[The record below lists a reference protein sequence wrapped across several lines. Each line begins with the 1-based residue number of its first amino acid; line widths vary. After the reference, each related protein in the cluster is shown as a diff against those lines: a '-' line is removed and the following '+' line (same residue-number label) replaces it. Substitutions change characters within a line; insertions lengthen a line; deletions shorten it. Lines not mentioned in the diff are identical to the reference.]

1 MPLLHWLTRDTEYS
15 CSTKDTIPVP
25 SQPHIISKQS
35 EEFQWDETI
44 VWLEKINKNM
54 QRMSTDEKYRLEI
67 AKDLS

>member
-1 MPLLHWLTRDTEYS
+1 M
-15 CSTKDTIPVP
+15 TKSNSASATQSSNSSQPAP
-25 SQPHIISKQS
+25 SQPHVISKQS

-44 VWLEKINKNM
+44 VWLERINKNM